1 MATTPNHGT
10 CSCWPTPLPLR
21 CPCTRWSCASAHKHD
36 PLGRLI
42 LHAHG
47 RPTAVQRMNDPVTA
61 SSLLS
66 DEPLLNSHWRS
77 VCSMS
82 AHSATSPTATVHDVI
97 VDHALNF
104 FTIVA
109 SWHNSAECRHHH
121 TATMLHCRTCSTA
134 NHCSHLNAQPRRS
147 ALNSLPTEL
156 KLLQSITTSRF
167 RLKTF
172 PLDLPTDTGKQSDG
186 CFVVHPW
193 SPSRMRNIN
202 HCYSYSYTPKTTV
215 LTVIR
220 IPWFSCSLIINDEH
234 RNSTEK
240 QHNTTLSS
248 ISKTQPGRFPSSS
261 HCAAV
266 LSFAFSMRFTMM
278 TNFVALHNNKTAI
291 LYQTTRKR
299 KPIQILVGTKIK
311 WLAVKKC
318 VNNLSE
324 VPVLGLPFPC
334 TIATRNEN
342 SSVLLQTM
350 GKSSSRYIMW

>member
-1 MATTPNHGT
+1 MQNHGNNPKSWHVQLLAYST
-10 CSCWPTPLPLR
+10 TAAVPMHTMVMCVCSQTWPTGPSHTA
-21 CPCTRWSCASAHKHD
+21 CRWSSDRRSADERPCHCILTPVRRAAAEQSLKVSVLNVRSLGNKSNGHRARRHRRPHAQLFHHCCKLAQLRRVPSPPHCHD
-36 PLGRLI
+36 
-42 LHAHG
+42 
-47 RPTAVQRMNDPVTA
+47 VT
-61 SSLLS
+61 LS
-66 DEPLLNSHWRS
+66 NMLDREPL
-77 VCSMS
+77 
-82 AHSATSPTATVHDVI
+82 
-97 VDHALNF
+97 
-104 FTIVA
+104 
-109 SWHNSAECRHHH
+109 
-121 TATMLHCRTCSTA
+121 
-134 NHCSHLNAQPRRS
+134 QPRRP
-147 ALNSLPTEL
+147 AWNSQPTEL

-240 QHNTTLSS
+240 QHNTTLPS